1 MAPFLPLNDL
11 RWIDACLSRFVTE
24 VEPTRNGF
32 ITMKRSMEPTIWQK
46 KYQKIEFLQDFCMF
60 SRKKMRPS
68 RNPKSVSWA
77 PRLQVAADPHLRSL
91 QKLGYVVKYQGV
103 WSLWNSNIT
112 INLYTH
118 NHHYD
123 LIWNLK
129 TMVGISNIRRRQRVP
144 TSPHYSIWCV

>member
-1 MAPFLPLNDL
+1 
-11 RWIDACLSRFVTE
+11 
-24 VEPTRNGF
+24 
-32 ITMKRSMEPTIWQK
+32 MKKSIEPTIWQK
-46 KYQKIEFLQDFCMF
+46 NISEIWISAGFLHVFT
-60 SRKKMRPS
+60 KKNMRPS

-144 TSPHYSIWCV
+144 TSPPYMVRLRPLCPWRVHLSKPWSLWREDILVGGFNHLETY